1 MAKIKVIYEVNALS
15 VWKDDELIFMNIPSN
30 GLTFCM
36 TQEPWD
42 DFMKDLKKLV
52 NKK

>member
-1 MAKIKVIYEVNALS
+1 MSKIKEIYNGDTIN
-15 VWKDDELIFMNIPSN
+15 VWQDDELIFMHINPN

-52 NKK
+52 KK